1 MDNLSMIFW
10 GKSFIVVKDSS
21 NQIAENVSLKLIN
34 NINKERERSFR
45 SINFVIETITGS
57 IEQQVKRNIKYTH
70 KLSR

>member
-1 MDNLSMIFW
+1 MIFW